1 MMKKQ
6 TTHEK
11 KYDKLL
17 EHAAARQLDRIADQA
32 HHEAASTKHKFS
44 NSFENKMQALFSR
57 QHEASKRAKYKK
69 SAVQAAVAISVVVIL
84 STVSILSVEAWRT
97 SVLRFI
103 SEVGERSTT
112 FRLEGEKV
120 DYSQLLIEPAELY
133 LPTYMP
139 AGYTFEH
146 IEKAGDFYVATY
158 ENDAGDT
165 IILQNLTDGTTVG
178 IDSED
183 AEHEQLLLNDEE
195 AHYYYKDGY
204 STLLFGYDE
213 NAFLISGL
221 VSREEIVRIAESMEY
236 IE

>member
-6 TTHEK
+6 ATHEK
-11 KYDKLL
+11 DDKLL
-17 EHAAARQLDRIADQA
+17 EHAAARQLDRIADQT
-32 HHEAASTKHKFS
+32 HDEATSTKHKFS
-44 NSFENKMQALFSR
+44 TGFETKMQALFSR

-69 SAVQAAVAISVVVIL
+69 LATQVAVAISIVVIL
-84 STVSILSVEAWRT
+84 STISILSVEAWRA

-112 FRLEGEKV
+112 FRLEGGQV
-120 DYSQLLIEPAELY
+120 DYGDLLIGPAELY

-146 IEKAGDFYVATY
+146 LDKAGGFYVATY
-158 ENDAGDT
+158 ENDAGDM

-183 AEHEQLLLNDEE
+183 ADHEQLFLNDEE

-221 VSREEIVRIAESMEY
+221 VSREEIVKIAESMEY